1 MNINKPTDLLIFWQE
16 IYGELEKKW
25 HNKFLRDK
33 SIKEILTH
41 PTDSIKVAIR
51 RNKKLIEI
59 LTDLRNQV
67 DKKEAFLDKFDK
79 YRNSREVETGSKIES
94 REREGK
100 RWGRTF

>member
-1 MNINKPTDLLIFWQE
+1 MNINNPADLLVFWQE
-16 IYGELEKKW
+16 IHGELENKW
-25 HNKFLRDK
+25 RNKFLRDK

-41 PTDSIKVAIR
+41 PTDNIKVAIR

-59 LTDLRNQV
+59 LLDLRNQV
-67 DKKEAFLDKFDK
+67 DKKEAFLDKYDK

>member
-1 MNINKPTDLLIFWQE
+1 MNINKPADLLIFWQE
-16 IYGELEKKW
+16 IHGELENKW
-25 HNKFLRDK
+25 HNKFLRHK

-41 PTDSIKVAIR
+41 PSDNIRVATR
-51 RNKKLIEI
+51 RNKKLIDI

-67 DKKEAFLDKFDK
+67 DKKEAFLDKYDK

-100 RWGRTF
+100 RWGRSF

>member
-1 MNINKPTDLLIFWQE
+1 MNMKATDLLVFWQE
-16 IYGELEKKW
+16 IHGELENKW

-41 PTDSIKVAIR
+41 PTDNIKVAIK

-59 LTDLRNQV
+59 LLDLRNQV
-67 DKKEAFLDKFDK
+67 DKKEAFLDKYDK
-79 YRNSREVETGSKIES
+79 YRNSRGVETGSKIES

>member
-1 MNINKPTDLLIFWQE
+1 MNINKPADLLIFWQE
-16 IYGELEKKW
+16 IHGELENKW
-25 HNKFLRDK
+25 HNKFLRNN

-41 PTDSIKVAIR
+41 PTENIKVAVR

-67 DKKEAFLDKFDK
+67 DNKEAFLDKYDK
-79 YRNSREVETGSKIES
+79 FRNSREVETGSKIES

-100 RWGRTF
+100 RWGRSF